1 MGTHSAPIRSGGT
14 VGNAHRRRP
23 TLKDVARAS
32 GVSVTTAHVAL
43 TDRRDGVRVTEA
55 TRERVRQVA
64 EDLGYQP
71 NILARSLKTSRTST
85 IGFISDEVTT
95 TPFAVSMLAAA
106 QDEAARRGFLL
117 FVVNLGVGAP
127 TEVQQRALDLLLQ
140 QQVAGVIY
148 ACMYHR
154 IVTPPP
160 GLPPQAVF
168 LNAAA
173 ASGGYRGIVPDERQ
187 GAYDAVKE
195 LIGKGHRRI
204 AYLDDVEAP
213 VASGLRREGYVQA
226 LTDAGIVPDPRLH
239 LQAPPRVRG
248 GLKIADFL
256 DLPPRAQPTAIFC
269 FNDRQAMGAY
279 RAARQRGLEVP
290 DDLSI
295 VGFDDQEF
303 IASELDPPLTTVR
316 LPHRYMGH
324 LAVELLL
331 GDADSR
337 QDEAGKPITKVRCP
351 LVRRDSV
358 APPRPTADTRPSVFG
373 DDG

>member
-1 MGTHSAPIRSGGT
+1 MATSVP
-14 VGNAHRRRP
+14 RRP
-23 TLKDVARAS
+23 TLKDVARAA
-32 GVSVTTAHVAL
+32 GVSVTTAHVVLA
-43 TDRRDGVRVTEA
+43 DRRDGVRVPEP

-71 NILARSLKTSRTST
+71 NILARSLKTQRTST

-127 TEVQQRALDLLLQ
+127 ADVQRRALDLLLQ

-160 GLPPQAVF
+160 GLPPQTVF
-168 LNAAA
+168 LNSA
-173 ASGGYRGIVPDERQ
+173 ASEGGYRGIVPDERQ
-187 GAYDAVKE
+187 GAYDVVSE
-195 LIGKGHRRI
+195 LIRAGHRRI
-204 AYLDDVEAP
+204 AYLDDEWQPA
-213 VASGLRREGYVQA
+213 AAGLRREGYVQA
-226 LTDAGIVPDPRLH
+226 LTDAGIVPDPRLR
-239 LQAPPRVRG
+239 LSALPRVRG
-248 GLKIADFL
+248 GLKIAEFL
-256 DLPPRAQPTAIFC
+256 DLPKRVRPTAVFC

-279 RAARQRGLEVP
+279 RAVRQRGLRVP
-290 DDLSI
+290 DDLSV

-316 LPHRYMGH
+316 LPHRDMGH
-324 LAVELLL
+324 LAVEMLLS
-331 GDADSR
+331 GAESPDAGATGR
-337 QDEAGKPITKVRCP
+337 ITRVSCH

-358 APPRPTADTRPSVFG
+358 ALPPAAAASARSRPRENE
-373 DDG
+373 